1 MMSKTIDMELTRR
14 EMAFQIVFD
23 AIRLFFLC
31 VNLFIPLDRKQTI
44 WNDIWMGEVDDA
56 NVLSCTFR
64 DVVVVPT
71 VNAYTIKV
79 WGKWGPGG
87 S

>member
-14 EMAFQIVFD
+14 EMAFKIVFD
-23 AIRLFFLC
+23 TIRLFFLC

-56 NVLSCTFR
+56 NG
-64 DVVVVPT
+64 
-71 VNAYTIKV
+71 I
-79 WGKWGPGG
+79 
-87 S
+87 